1 MSLPFRFLCSPC
13 WPQVADW
20 FLIGASLRS
29 GRHSNR
35 QLSAHVRADFCTHP
49 LDLAAHAFELLN
61 ESSYRPEHALLLG

>member
-1 MSLPFRFLCSPC
+1 
-13 WPQVADW
+13 
-20 FLIGASLRS
+20 LIGASLRS